1 MHKTLFMNERLGVSA
16 EGTPS
21 GQRSGRSDHGRP
33 SRPATV
39 ALAAVF
45 IGLVIL
51 AGCGSNPSAVGSA
64 VTTSVSTVVADNSPT
79 KLQCPSYT
87 DSVSTALG
95 ANATVFGEGNF
106 SGDNPGCGFKAGTFD
121 GGFLIV
127 PYDPDGKQNGDGS
140 SFLSSELPGLKL
152 SSPLD
157 AGLDRSGLWVVDR
170 EYALVDDHVITLYLR
185 NNAGGSDTYPQI
197 DAPPQKPRTLAAAAA
212 LLQRLAQSIQ
222 APG

>member
-1 MHKTLFMNERLGVSA
+1 MWLQPIGGWLSSDDLCLHCCRRQQPHEIAVSKLYRLSEHGS
-16 EGTPS
+16 G
-21 GQRSGRSDHGRP
+21 GQRHSFR
-33 SRPATV
+33 
-39 ALAAVF
+39 
-45 IGLVIL
+45 
-51 AGCGSNPSAVGSA
+51 
-64 VTTSVSTVVADNSPT
+64 
-79 KLQCPSYT
+79 K
-87 DSVSTALG
+87 
-95 ANATVFGEGNF
+95 GNF

-185 NNAGGSDTYPQI
+185 NNAGGSDTYPPI